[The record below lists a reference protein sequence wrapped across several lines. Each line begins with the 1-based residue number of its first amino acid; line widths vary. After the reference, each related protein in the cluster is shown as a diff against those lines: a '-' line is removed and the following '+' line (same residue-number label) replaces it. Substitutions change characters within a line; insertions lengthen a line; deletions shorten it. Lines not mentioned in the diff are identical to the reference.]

1 VVPTADSLIIP
12 ESEQEMNGVKMDT
25 VAAGSDIVEPNSTVD
40 NIVETRTGEPNGLS
54 SQADAPDM
62 PVRFLE
68 KKKLH
73 WAGKTCAL
81 N

>member
-1 VVPTADSLIIP
+1 MVPTADSLIIT
-12 ESEQEMNGVKMDT
+12 ESEQEMNDVKMDA
-25 VAAGSDIVEPNSTVD
+25 VAAGSDIPEPNSTVD
-40 NIVETRTGEPNGLS
+40 NIVETRTGELIGTLS
-54 SQADAPDM
+54 QVDTPDV